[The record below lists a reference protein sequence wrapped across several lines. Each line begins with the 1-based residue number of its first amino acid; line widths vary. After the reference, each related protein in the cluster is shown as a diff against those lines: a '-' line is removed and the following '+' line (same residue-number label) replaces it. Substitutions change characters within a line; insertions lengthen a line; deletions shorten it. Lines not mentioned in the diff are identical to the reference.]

1 MIEDDEF
8 TTQVLQVTVEKTL
21 LQALVQEVMRRTA
34 NDVGP
39 DPNEQRAALRSLAD
53 RLHEYTD
60 SVQVEYADPEILEEV
75 REMARQ
81 EIDQW
86 FSKV

>member
-8 TTQVLQVTVEKTL
+8 TNQVLQVTVEKTL

-39 DPNEQRAALRSLAD
+39 DPIHQRAALRSLAD
-53 RLHEYTD
+53 RLHEYAD
-60 SVQVEYADPEILEEV
+60 SVQVECADPEILEEV
-75 REMARQ
+75 KEMARQ